1 MREFLR
7 VIWNKKTILFVLI
20 LLLINVTFCLFQCND
35 SKEITLTGNALTE
48 YLDGYDDFLSE
59 TMDNV
64 SGMLGNSLFAKK
76 VSFARKNIEKS
87 AVDYGALSGLVP
99 EEGENRGIVIYTR
112 FQLTHFLVLGF
123 VIYLVLRFL
132 EEEKKGLQLLVR
144 STARG
149 RIPLFLW
156 RVGTLLF
163 GAAAI
168 SFLLYGSTLLVVQ
181 LRYPGADLGRA
192 IQSVP
197 EFLKSTYQISI
208 REYLFYD
215 MLCKALAASVTGLLL
230 YALSVFTTPMVAL
243 VAFSVAVGLEYLCY
257 LTIVPTSV
265 LAGVKYVN
273 LCAMLVGRDG
283 FINYLNLNFFG
294 KPILILELQLWFA
307 LVLLLLLPLL
317 GLIACAGNRTKT
329 VGGLASRLDKVSAWI
344 SRHRRPVSGFTWEAR
359 KLLGKQMGFVILVLA
374 AYLAYSS
381 SLESRYADLRNPY
394 EMMWYEEFAGP
405 ITEDSVAAMEQTM
418 ADMEEDKLK
427 LEESI
432 AKLQERLA
440 KFNPEDPA
448 RGYISKDLEKKEDQ
462 LLELLKKMAGLNIV
476 LPRAYSGL
484 EYTLETG
491 RELWLLE
498 PYTYHL
504 LLENDSKTYE
514 RNRLYI
520 LLAVVAAFSGCMAY
534 EYKAKME
541 PVLRTSYRG
550 KRTVVYKVVIV
561 VLFSALTALGIHMI
575 QFVQIGKV
583 FPYHSMDCPVQSIE
597 CMRSFPFSI
606 SIAVYLCLLYGWRC
620 LYAAAMGLLTMLL
633 SRLVKDRVACIAL
646 CAAGLLVPVF
656 LSAVLGG

>member
-7 VIWNKKTILFVLI
+7 VIWNKKTILFALI

-35 SKEITLTGNALTE
+35 SKEITLTGDALTE
-48 YLDGYDDFLSE
+48 YLAGYDVFLAE

-64 SGMLGNSLFAKK
+64 SGMLGNSLFAKQD
-76 VSFARKNIEKS
+76 SFARKNIEKS
-87 AVDYGALSGLVP
+87 AGDYGALSGLVP

-123 VIYLVLRFL
+123 AIYLVLRFL

-144 STARG
+144 STAKG
-149 RIPLFLW
+149 RIPLLLW

-208 REYLFYD
+208 REYLLYD
-215 MLCKALAASVTGLLL
+215 MLCKALVASVTGLLL
-230 YALSVFTTPMVAL
+230 YALSMFTTPMIAL
-243 VAFSVAVGLEYLCY
+243 VVFAVAVGVEYLCY

-265 LAGVKYVN
+265 LAGMKYIN
-273 LCAMLVGRDG
+273 LCAVLLGRDG

-294 KPILILELQLWFA
+294 KPVLILELQLWFA
-307 LVLLLLLPLL
+307 GILLLFLPLL
-317 GLIACAGNRTKT
+317 GLIACAGNRAKT
-329 VGGLASRLDKVSAWI
+329 VGALASRLDKVLAWFG
-344 SRHRRPVSGFTWEAR
+344 RHHRPVSGFTWEAR
-359 KLLGKQMGFVILVLA
+359 KLLGKQMGFVILLLA
-374 AYLAYSS
+374 AYLAYSA

-405 ITEDSVAAMEQTM
+405 ITKDSVAAMEQTL
-418 ADMEEDKLK
+418 ADMEEDRLK

-440 KFNPEDPA
+440 KLKPDDPA
-448 RGYISKDLEKKEDQ
+448 SGYISKDLEKKEDQ

-476 LPRAYSGL
+476 LPRAISGL
-484 EYTLETG
+484 EYTLKTG

-498 PYTYHL
+498 PYTYQL

-520 LLAVVAAFSGCMAY
+520 LLAVMAAFSGCMAY

-561 VLFSALTALGIHMI
+561 VLCSAVTALGIHMI

-583 FPYHSMDCPVQSIE
+583 FPYHSMECPVQSIE

-606 SIAVYLCLLYGWRC
+606 SITGYLCLLYGWRC
-620 LYAAAMGLLTMLL
+620 LYAAAMGLLTMIV